1 LTRQLPSV
9 VVAGAGVVGAAL
21 AARLAGL
28 GCRVS
33 LVDAGHPGAGTSGTT
48 FGWVNA
54 NAKLPRAYFDLNVAG
69 MEAHRRA
76 LDEGRAPWLRAT
88 GHLEWAAGDA
98 ARAAL
103 AARAERLGAWGYAVR
118 QLSTREARELEPDLV
133 LDGSAGD
140 LTLYPDEGFA
150 HPLVLLGHLLRES
163 GEHGAT
169 LRTDARVVG
178 FDIEGDRVCAAVL
191 ASGERLPADAVAC
204 CSGRWSGE
212 VAALA
217 GVALPLAPAELGSPA
232 VGLIG
237 VTSPVPAALSR
248 VVSAPGLNLRPD
260 GGGRLMLHAPDLDA
274 GVSPETPPAPAAA
287 EGALLLERAR
297 AVLRRLDGARLE
309 SLRVGVRPLPA
320 DGLSVAGWAP
330 GVEGLYLLVTH
341 SGITLAPVLGE
352 LAAREI
358 AAGADEA
365 LLRPFRPGRFA
376 VAAED
381 QRAEDQRAG

>member
-1 LTRQLPSV
+1 LTRRLPAV
-9 VVAGAGVVGAAL
+9 VVAGAGAVGAAL

-28 GCRVS
+28 GCRVT
-33 LVDAGHPGAGTSGTT
+33 LVEATHPGAGTSGTT
-48 FGWVNA
+48 FAWVNA

-76 LDEGRAPWLRAT
+76 LDEGRAPWLRQT
-88 GHLEWAAGDA
+88 GHLEWAAGDSGA
-98 ARAAL
+98 AAL
-103 AARAERLGAWGYAVR
+103 AARTERLRAWGYAVR
-118 QLSTREARELEPDLV
+118 RLSTREARDLEPDLV

-140 LTLYPDEGFA
+140 VTFFPDEGFA
-150 HPLVLLGHLLRES
+150 HPLVLIGNLLREAE
-163 GEHGAT
+163 EHGAT
-169 LRTDARVVG
+169 LRTGARVVG
-178 FDIEGDRVCAAVL
+178 FDIEGGRVRAAAL

-204 CSGRWSGE
+204 CCGPWSGE

-217 GVALPLAPAELGSPA
+217 GVALPLAQAERGSPA
-232 VGLIG
+232 VGVLG
-237 VTSPVPAALSR
+237 VTLPVPAALSR

-260 GGGRLMLHAPDLDA
+260 GGGRLMLHAPDQDA
-274 GVSPETPPAPAAA
+274 GVSPEAPPSPASA
-287 EGALLLERAR
+287 EGARLLDLAR

-330 GVEGLYLLVTH
+330 GAEGLYLLVTH
-341 SGITLAPVLGE
+341 SGITLAPILGE

-365 LLRPFRPGRFA
+365 LLMPFRPGRFA
-376 VAAED
+376 SRSEA
-381 QRAEDQRAG
+381 QRAG